1 MAGGKPNPDAT
12 EEPSPRRLDEA
23 RKQGDVARSADLTSG
38 TALVTAVGVV
48 VATGGGAVARL
59 AGMMRGVTIGAV
71 SATPPQAGAALR
83 DAAETFAALV
93 LPVVG
98 AAAGA
103 ALAVG
108 MLQTRGMVAMRLVAP
123 DLTRVNPLAGLARM
137 ASMDALVAL
146 ARAAVKALIVAAIAW
161 WTVRPLVGDTL
172 RLGTVG
178 ASRALAV
185 TAGVAGT
192 LLLRVAVATFVVGVL
207 DLLWQRRQFRARH
220 RMTKDEVKR
229 EHRESEG
236 DPRHKAERRRAHRE
250 LSEARAIRAVAEAT
264 CVIVNPDHLAVALRW
279 DEATM
284 TAPEIVVKGQELVAE
299 EIKAIARAH
308 GVPIYRDVG
317 LARALTALDEGAAI
331 PEELYEAV
339 AEVLELL
346 AEERAR

>member
-1 MAGGKPNPDAT
+1 MAGRGANPDAT
-12 EEPSPRRLDEA
+12 EEPSARRLEEA
-23 RKQGDVARSADLTSG
+23 REKGDVARSTELTSG
-38 TALVTAVGVV
+38 AALVTAVGVV

-59 AGMMRGVTIGAV
+59 AGMVRGATASAV
-71 SATPPQAGAALR
+71 SATPPEVGAALR

-108 MLQTRGMVAMRLVAP
+108 MLQTKGMVAMRLVAP
-123 DLTRVNPLAGLARM
+123 DLARVNPLAGLARM
-137 ASMDALVAL
+137 ASKDALVAL
-146 ARAAVKALIVAAIAW
+146 GRAALKAAIVAAVAW
-161 WTVRPLVGDTL
+161 WTVRPIVGDAL

-178 ASRALAV
+178 ASRALDV
-185 TAGVAGT
+185 TVGVAGT
-192 LLLRVAVATFVVGVL
+192 LLLRVAAATFAVGVL
-207 DLLWQRRQFRARH
+207 DLLWQRRVFRARH

-229 EHRESEG
+229 ELRESEG

-250 LSEARAIRAVAEAT
+250 LLEARAIRAVAEAT
-264 CVIVNPDHLAVALRW
+264 FVVVNPDHLAVAVRW

-284 TAPEIVVKGQELVAE
+284 TAPEVVVKGRELVAE

-308 GVPIYRDVG
+308 GVPVYRDVG

-339 AEVLELL
+339 AEVLRIL
-346 AEERAR
+346 AEEGGR